1 MADTVDAAGWYTGPQ
16 HLYPNED
23 PYITVTKLEMARPW
37 SGVQPSSMSK
47 SATLARSTSHGSFA
61 AGMAS
66 FSRSGSL
73 SHLNSSVAFGS
84 RLGDGSRPSTP
95 TATLSASNSIYP
107 ETMSIQPPLARSS
120 HLLTGPSRE
129 ILRRNPD
136 PTWITVPGSRQ
147 APAVGARLPILSS
160 PTEPSHPNCCCL
172 KRSLPLYLVV
182 SFARPSGVPGPG
194 LRKGRGPS
202 NYDITYHPVGFG
214 SLTRTRSSIGNN
226 MLSSTLNSSMNSLGG
241 SPSVRALRRE
251 AAAARPRPKSNYDQP
266 LQRPSTGEKP
276 SWMKAPGIGFGEKF
290 YYRG

>member
-160 PTEPSHPNCCCL
+160 PTVRVCPSKL
-172 KRSLPLYLVV
+172 LLSEAFLALVPCRLV
-182 SFARPSGVPGPG
+182 CATLRCPWPRPSQ
-194 LRKGRGPS
+194 
-202 NYDITYHPVGFG
+202 G
-214 SLTRTRSSIGNN
+214 SWPI
-226 MLSSTLNSSMNSLGG
+226 
-241 SPSVRALRRE
+241 
-251 AAAARPRPKSNYDQP
+251 
-266 LQRPSTGEKP
+266 
-276 SWMKAPGIGFGEKF
+276 
-290 YYRG
+290 